1 MRGPS
6 NSGPDLRSVRVQ
18 CFAGACLLTLA
29 ALLPHARIAPIATG
43 MILAGLIQWVWW
55 RSRNNP
61 HDR

>member
-6 NSGPDLRSVRVQ
+6 NSGPDSRSIRVQ
-18 CFAGACLLTLA
+18 CFVGACLLTLA
-29 ALLPHARIAPIATG
+29 ALLPHAPVTPVVAG
-43 MILAGLIQWVWW
+43 MSVAGMIQWVWW